1 MMKDSVIN
9 PVPVQTLGGLVK
21 ARVARPEGGR
31 VDPPVSP
38 QGGKELPQPRAPELP
53 QQDLS
58 KVVESINDYLQT
70 VKRDLQ
76 FSVDASSGRT
86 VITVLDRESKE
97 VIRQIPPEA
106 AVELAANL
114 RSDGGF
120 ESLAL
125 AEKA

>member
-1 MMKDSVIN
+1 
-9 PVPVQTLGGLVK
+9 
-21 ARVARPEGGR
+21 
-31 VDPPVSP
+31 
-38 QGGKELPQPRAPELP
+38 
-53 QQDLS
+53 
-58 KVVESINDYLQT
+58 VESINKYLQT

-86 VITVLDRESKE
+86 VITVLDRESQE
-97 VIRQIPPEA
+97 IIRQIPPEA

-114 RSDGGF
+114 RSDGGL

>member
-9 PVPVQTLGGLVK
+9 PVPVPSFGGLVK
-21 ARVARPEGGR
+21 ARAARPEGGR
-31 VDPPVSP
+31 VEPPVSP
-38 QGGKELPQPRAPELP
+38 GGGKELPQPRGPELP

-58 KVVESINDYLQT
+58 RVVESINKYLQT

-97 VIRQIPPEA
+97 IIRQIPPEA

-114 RSDGGF
+114 RSDGGL